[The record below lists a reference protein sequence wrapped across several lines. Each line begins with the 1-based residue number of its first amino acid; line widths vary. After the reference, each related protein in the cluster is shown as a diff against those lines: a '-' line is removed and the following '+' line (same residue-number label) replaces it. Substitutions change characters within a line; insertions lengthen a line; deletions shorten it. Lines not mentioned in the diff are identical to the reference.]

1 MARAVRFRKESHTEF
16 YKVFSGM
23 CQTRSSWEVW
33 ADFVAMTALTIAHA
47 FDREDQTHDD
57 REQEYIRT
65 IKRYSKNEQ
74 EGFPKLFALT
84 VEALEAEPDQDF
96 LGEMFMALDLG
107 NHWKGQ
113 FFTPYSICRM
123 MSEITITDLEARI
136 EKKGWVGIQDPC
148 CGAGA
153 LLIATRNTMVRQKRG
168 PREALYVA
176 QDVDRTAALMCYIQL
191 SLLGCAGYVVVADSL
206 LNPVVGPGGN
216 PLLISPMPG
225 QEIWLMPALYDEVW
239 AARIQWERTR
249 LALESLGIMKSPPE
263 PGQPEPEPAPAP
275 LESTQA
281 PEPDPLPLNE
291 GAGGQLTLF

>member
-1 MARAVRFRKESHTEF
+1 MARAVRFRKESQTEF
-16 YKVFSGM
+16 CKVFSGM
-23 CQTRSSWEVW
+23 CQTKSSWEVW
-33 ADFVAMTALTIAHA
+33 ADFVAMAALAISNA
-47 FDREDQTHDD
+47 FDREGPTHDS

-65 IKRYSKNEQ
+65 IKRYNRNEQ

-96 LGEMFMALDLG
+96 LGEMFMGLDLG

-113 FFTPYSICRM
+113 FFTPYNICRM
-123 MSEITITDLEARI
+123 MSEITVTDLEARI
-136 EKKGWVGIQDPC
+136 EKKGWVGIHDPC

-153 LLIATRNTMVRQKRG
+153 LMIAARNTMVRHKLRPG
-168 PREALYVA
+168 NALYVA
-176 QDVDRTAALMCYIQL
+176 QDVDRTVALMCYIQL

-206 LNPVVGPGGN
+206 LNPVVGPGRTS
-216 PLLISPMPG
+216 LLISPMPG

-249 LALESLGIMKSPPE
+249 LALENLGIMESLTE
-263 PGQPEPEPAPAP
+263 PGQPEPEPTPVPLKPA
-275 LESTQA
+275 QV

-291 GAGGQLTLF
+291 GVGGQLTLF

>member
-1 MARAVRFRKESHTEF
+1 
-16 YKVFSGM
+16 
-23 CQTRSSWEVW
+23 
-33 ADFVAMTALTIAHA
+33 MTALTLANA
-47 FDREDQTHDD
+47 FDREGPTHDE

-65 IKRYSKNEQ
+65 IKRYSKAEQ

-96 LGEMFMALDLG
+96 LGEMFMGLDLG

-113 FFTPYSICRM
+113 FFTPYNVCRM
-123 MSEITITDLEARI
+123 MAEITVTDLEARI

-153 LLIATRNTMVRQKRG
+153 LLIAARNTMVRQKLG
-168 PREALYVA
+168 PRNALYVA

-191 SLLGCAGYVVVADSL
+191 SLLGCAGYVVVADSI
-206 LNPVVGPGGN
+206 LNPVVGPGGT

-263 PGQPEPEPAPAP
+263 PGQPEPEPILAQ
-275 LESTQA
+275 LESAQA
-281 PEPDPLPLNE
+281 PEPEPLPLNE

>member
-23 CQTRSSWEVW
+23 CQTKNAWEVW
-33 ADFVAMTALTIAHA
+33 ADFVAMTALTIANA
-47 FDREDQTHDD
+47 FDREGPTHDD

-65 IKRYSKNEQ
+65 IKRYSKSEQ

-84 VEALEAEPDQDF
+84 VEALEKEPDQDF
-96 LGEMFMALDLG
+96 LGEIFMGLDLG

-123 MSEITITDLEARI
+123 MAEITVTDLEARI
-136 EKKGWVGIQDPC
+136 EKKGWVGIHDSC

-153 LLIATRNTMVRQKRG
+153 LLIAARNTMVRQKLGSRT
-168 PREALYVA
+168 ALYVA

-191 SLLGCAGYVVVADSL
+191 SLLGCAGYVVVGDSL
-206 LNPVVGPGGN
+206 LNPVVGPGVS

-225 QEIWLMPALYDEVW
+225 QEVWLMPALYDEVW
-239 AARIQWERTR
+239 AGRIQWERMR
-249 LALESLGIMKSPPE
+249 LALERLGIMESPPE

-275 LESTQA
+275 LKSAQA

>member
-107 NHWKGQ
+107 NHRKGQ

-153 LLIATRNTMVRQKRG
+153 LLIAARNTMVRQKRG

-281 PEPDPLPLNE
+281 PEPDPLQLNE